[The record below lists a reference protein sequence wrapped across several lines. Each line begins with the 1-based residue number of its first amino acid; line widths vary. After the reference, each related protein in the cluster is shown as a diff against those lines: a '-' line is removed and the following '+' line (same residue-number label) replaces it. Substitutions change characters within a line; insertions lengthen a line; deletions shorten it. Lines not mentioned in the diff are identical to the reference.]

1 MRQPMGTNVLPR
13 WLLPV
18 LFSAALALGCSTP
31 KPKVLIPPRVDLG
44 SFGNLALIE
53 FSATGGERLGMIAS
67 REFLSAMQSAQPGTP
82 VLELGD
88 ERRALGSFS
97 GGALDP
103 QALRALGERYHV
115 DAIVVGQL
123 EAHSVKP
130 NVSFDSA
137 VRWVTASAQLEGI
150 LNARIIDTHTG
161 ATLWSSGAR
170 ATREI
175 AHVDL
180 SNGNV
185 AGTSPDDA
193 RQELIEALVGTTT
206 SDFWA
211 HWQ

>member
-1 MRQPMGTNVLPR
+1 MGTNVLSR
-13 WLLPV
+13 GWLPL
-18 LFSAALALGCSTP
+18 LIAAACVFGCSTP
-31 KPKVLIPPRVDLG
+31 RPKVLIPPRVDLA

-53 FSATGGERLGMIAS
+53 FQATGGERLGMVAS
-67 REFLSAMQSAQPGTP
+67 REFLTALQSAQPGTP

-88 ERRALGSFS
+88 ERALLESLS
-97 GGALDP
+97 GGPLDTR
-103 QALRALGERYHV
+103 ALRAIGEKYHV

-123 EAHSVKP
+123 EAHNVKP

-137 VRWVTASAQLEGI
+137 VRWVTASAQLEGM
-150 LNARIIDTHTG
+150 LNARILDTHTG

-170 ATREI
+170 ASKEI
-175 AHVDL
+175 ARLDL
-180 SNGNV
+180 ANGNV

-206 SDFWA
+206 ADFWA